1 MLDAAKPAVI
11 HSETPKGTEMTFSIA
26 ARCASTGRFAVAVAS
41 SSPAVAAR
49 CAFVRTGVGAV
60 TTQNITDP
68 RLGPQGL
75 DLMALGADAEQ
86 VCSILRQV
94 APHIEYRQ
102 LTMIDRSG
110 KTACFS
116 GAGVLGLHAMAQ
128 GRDVVSAGNLL
139 ANTGVPGAI
148 VAAFEASGSA
158 VDLSQRVID
167 AMLAGLAA
175 GGEAG
180 PIRSCGM
187 LLVDAV
193 AWPVAD
199 LRVDWHDTPL
209 DELARIWAVWQPQQA
224 AYVARALDPTGAPS
238 YGVPGDE

>member
-1 MLDAAKPAVI
+1 
-11 HSETPKGTEMTFSIA
+11 MTFSIA

-49 CAFVRTGVGAV
+49 CAFARAGTGAV

-75 DLMALGADAEQ
+75 ELMTLGADSEE
-86 VCSILRQV
+86 VCAILRQV

-102 LTMIDRSG
+102 LTMIDRHG

-116 GAGVLGLHAMAQ
+116 GKRVLGVHAMAQ
-128 GRDVVSAGNLL
+128 GQDVVSAGNLL
-139 ANTGVPGAI
+139 ANPGVPRAI
-148 VAAFEASGSA
+148 VAAFEASGPA
-158 VDLSQRVID
+158 VDLGQRIVD
-167 AMLAGLAA
+167 AMQAGLAA

-187 LLVDAV
+187 IMVDTV

-199 LRVDWHDTPL
+199 LRVDWHDAPL
-209 DELARIWAVWQPQQA
+209 DELARLWAVWQPQQA
-224 AYVARALDPTGAPS
+224 AYVTRALDPTEAPS
-238 YGVPGDE
+238 YGVAGDR

>member
-1 MLDAAKPAVI
+1 
-11 HSETPKGTEMTFSIA
+11 MTFSIA
-26 ARCASTGRFAVAVAS
+26 ARCVSTRRFAVAVAS

-49 CAFVRTGVGAV
+49 CAFARAGVGAA

-75 DLMALGADAEQ
+75 ELMSLGADAAQ
-86 VCSILRQV
+86 VCAILRQS
-94 APHIEYRQ
+94 APHVEYRQ
-102 LTMIDRSG
+102 LTMIDRHG

-116 GAGVLGLHAMAQ
+116 GQRVLGVHAMAE

-139 ANTGVPGAI
+139 ANPDVPRAI
-148 VAAFEASGSA
+148 AASFEASGPA
-158 VDLSQRVID
+158 TDLGQRVID

-187 LLVDAV
+187 VMVDEV

-199 LRVDWHDTPL
+199 LRVDWHDAPL
-209 DELARIWAVWQPQQA
+209 DELARLWAVWQPQQA
-224 AYVARALDPTGAPS
+224 AYVTRALDPTAAPS
-238 YGVPGDE
+238 YGVPGDR